1 MPAST
6 LSPDTLE
13 VVLERFHEVYD
24 AASFEAVDRLFK
36 ADTLLGML
44 DQGIAFQRSLELIVS
59 QVVPATG
66 IPLTSKR
73 KPELAPPAQSEMAL
87 PQLVAAHK
95 N

>member
-1 MPAST
+1 MSEET
-6 LSPDTLE
+6 QSRDTLE
-13 VVLERFHEVYD
+13 VVIEQFDPVHNTW
-24 AASFEAVDRLFK
+24 SFSAVDGLLET
-36 ADTLLGML
+36 DTLLGML
-44 DQGIAFQRSLELIVS
+44 DQGTAFQRSLELIVS